1 MESERQDERTRPE
14 KRRYTISATA
24 LKWIGLVLTCLSSV
38 GVAVIQRGLL
48 KIDAYTTME
57 DFAAAME
64 DPASGM
70 MSLGAMAVACS
81 LLATM
86 AAPLYA
92 KVVYEGWKRSRDRR
106 RLMLSL
112 LLCALAS
119 EIPYDFA
126 MSGSPLG
133 WSIQNPVWG
142 LLLGVVMLEAMSR
155 LKVKFQN
162 PVVSALAQGLV
173 VIGALALT
181 VLLGP
186 YMGTTL
192 VLLAALFRFLE
203 GNWTMASLGAALL
216 TANQF
221 PAPLGMLLAH
231 WYEPDEEERHPVL
244 FYVLYPA
251 QLLVFGA
258 AGMLLK

>member
-1 MESERQDERTRPE
+1 MESERQEERTRRE
-14 KRRYTISATA
+14 RSRFTISATA

-57 DFAAAME
+57 DFAAAMA

-70 MSLGAMAVACS
+70 MGLGAMAVGCS

-92 KVVYEGWKRSRDRR
+92 KVVYEGWKRSPDRR
-106 RLMLSL
+106 RLMLRL
-112 LLCALAS
+112 ALCALAS

-155 LKVKFQN
+155 LKFERAA
-162 PVVSALAQGLV
+162 VSALAQGLV
-173 VIGALALT
+173 VIAALALT

-231 WYEPDEEERHPVL
+231 WYEPDEEERRPLL
-244 FYVLYPA
+244 FYILYPA